1 MPRLGLALML
11 LAIVINGWGAVSPA
25 TALWCKEMNINAR
38 PELVWDWRHPQF
50 LAGL

>member
-1 MPRLGLALML
+1 ML
-11 LAIVINGWGAVSPA
+11 LAIAINGWGAVSGA
-25 TALWCKEMNINAR
+25 TVLWSKEVGINAR